1 MFGGLLGA
9 GILGNLDGAH
19 GIAGWRWLFIVEGV
33 ITIGVAII
41 AGFVLPDFPAT
52 VKWLN
57 EEERAFAQ
65 WRLIH
70 DAKEADNSKSTTV
83 MEGLKLALKDYRMYL
98 FVLFQHTSLLSQTF
112 QYFFPS
118 IVNTLGY
125 GHIETLLLTVP
136 VWFATFLVSLLVTYT
151 SGRTGDR
158 SIHIIALML
167 ISTVGNIIATAT
179 TNTAARFFAMF
190 LMPMGAVSAYQI
202 ILSWIANSFPRPMV
216 KRSAVIAICN
226 MIGNTSSIYGSY
238 MYPASA
244 APQYVPG
251 GSANSA
257 LCFFVAVLAFV
268 IRLVHIRENKK
279 LERAENEQ
287 VESGG
292 DVDRRA
298 QGFRYVL

>member
-1 MFGGLLGA
+1 M
-9 GILGNLDGAH
+9 
-19 GIAGWRWLFIVEGV
+19 R
-33 ITIGVAII
+33 
-41 AGFVLPDFPAT
+41 
-52 VKWLN
+52 WLN

-158 SIHIIALML
+158 SIHIITLML